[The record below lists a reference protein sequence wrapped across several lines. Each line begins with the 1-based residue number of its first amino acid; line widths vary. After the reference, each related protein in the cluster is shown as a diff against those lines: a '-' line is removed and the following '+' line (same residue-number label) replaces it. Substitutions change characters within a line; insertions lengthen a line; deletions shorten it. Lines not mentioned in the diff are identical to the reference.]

1 MVKRLEYPIAKT
13 DGNMALRKDGV
24 VTAFYRVPNT
34 PITIT
39 DTDKKKKHKITVSQV
54 VKKLAKYK
62 YFEVSLI
69 PRDYLLEEKMRDF
82 SEDLADDS
90 KVLGEQTLNRTVG
103 LLTKEMEI
111 PYEYE
116 WIVGINIE
124 KTIVKNNLTEAVTNQ
139 LSEILLA
146 F

>member
-54 VKKLAKYK
+54 VKKLVKYK

-82 SEDLADDS
+82 SDD
-90 KVLGEQTLNRTVG
+90 
-103 LLTKEMEI
+103 
-111 PYEYE
+111 
-116 WIVGINIE
+116 
-124 KTIVKNNLTEAVTNQ
+124 
-139 LSEILLA
+139 
-146 F
+146 

>member
-39 DTDKKKKHKITVSQV
+39 DTDKKRKHKVTVEQV
-54 VKKLAKYK
+54 IKKLEKYHF
-62 YFEVSLI
+62 FEVDLI
-69 PRDYLLEEKMRDF
+69 PKDFLLKEKAKDF
-82 SEDLADDS
+82 ERDLAPDS
-90 KVLGEQTLNRTVG
+90 QEVGKKSLERTVNT
-103 LLTKEMEI
+103 LTKEMEI

-116 WIVGINIE
+116 WLITITIE
-124 KTIVKNNLTEAVTNQ
+124 KKI
-139 LSEILLA
+139 SS
-146 F
+146 